1 MNAQLH
7 QALGI
12 IEGRAWSE
20 QDQAILREA
29 ELARENA
36 RLQSRAARRA
46 R

>member
-7 QALGI
+7 QAFGI

-20 QDQAILREA
+20 QDQAILRNV
-29 ELARENA
+29 ELARE
-36 RLQSRAARRA
+36 SARRERRRGRHA